1 MPLEMKETS
10 VLLSP
15 EEIMQIASICEDG
28 DRDAAILFMKQLMK
42 NVKKAQEGFRSLY
55 QRGGH
60 MGAAKF

>member
-1 MPLEMKETS
+1 MPLELKETS

-15 EEIMQIASICEDG
+15 EEIMQMMSICEDENK
-28 DRDAAILFMKQLMK
+28 DAALLFMEQLMK
-42 NVKKAQEGFRSLY
+42 GVKKTQEGFRSLY